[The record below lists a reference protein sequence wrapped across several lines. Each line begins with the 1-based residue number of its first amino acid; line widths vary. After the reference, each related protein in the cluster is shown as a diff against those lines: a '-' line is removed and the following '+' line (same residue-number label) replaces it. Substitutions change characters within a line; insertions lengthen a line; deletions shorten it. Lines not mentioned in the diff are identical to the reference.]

1 MFFKNLHFHNKSINA
16 ISAASFGVLL
26 IHANSDVMRQ
36 WLWKDVLNNVRIYGT
51 DIMIIHAFLAVI
63 GIYVICTVI
72 DMLRIKF
79 IERPLLARLF
89 D

>member
-1 MFFKNLHFHNKSINA
+1 MFFKNLHFYSKSVNA

-36 WLWKDVLNNVRIYGT
+36 WLWKDVLNNVEVYGT
-51 DIMIIHAFLAVI
+51 DVMIIHAFLAVI

-79 IERPLLARLF
+79 IERPLLARF
-89 D
+89 C